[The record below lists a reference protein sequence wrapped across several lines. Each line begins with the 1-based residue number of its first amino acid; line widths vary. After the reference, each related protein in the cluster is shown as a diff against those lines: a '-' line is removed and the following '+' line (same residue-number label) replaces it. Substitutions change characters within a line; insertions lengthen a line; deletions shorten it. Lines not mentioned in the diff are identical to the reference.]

1 MKTLFKLIIEIILLF
16 LIEVGCAAIGWNLC
30 LVHLFPDL
38 EPFNFRGLCVL
49 IIALNMLSLPFVSWG
64 HIGDK

>member
-1 MKTLFKLIIEIILLF
+1 MKTLFKLIIEIIILF

-30 LVHLFPDL
+30 LVHLFPAL
-38 EPFNFRGLCVL
+38 ESFNFRGLCVL
-49 IIALNMLSLPFVSWG
+49 IIALNMLSLPFISWS

>member
-1 MKTLFKLIIEIILLF
+1 MTVIKIIIEVILLF

-30 LVHLFPDL
+30 FVHLFSAL

-49 IIALNMLSLPFVSWG
+49 IIALNMLSLPFVSWKY
-64 HIGDK
+64 IGDK